1 MVLNKMNQRESKKLR
16 CINAD
21 NSKYLELG
29 KIYTFDK
36 NDTFENRVYVKEYKR
51 FSFLWSRFEVIE

>member
-1 MVLNKMNQRESKKLR
+1 MTKEEAKKLR

-21 NSKYLELG
+21 NSKYLKLG

-36 NDTFENRVYVKEYKR
+36 NDTFENRVYIKEYKR
-51 FSFLWSRFEVIE
+51 FSFLWSRFEIIE